1 MKGPQVKKHKTA
13 SVKGWLDPLPEQE
26 NILQELATSALRAK
40 ARGCD
45 VELWDAIVSRDY
57 EALLNWPLVYGP
69 NDDIMGL
76 VAQRQALAFY
86 KKHAELPIKTNKR
99 ENALVKWMKAESDC
113 AQTNLRLKNFWIT
126 GNHPVAVTMAIAKAQ
141 KNISKILGPCPSISD
156 LKLAFGPGA
165 TTNIPKKDASPSNKM
180 GGGLTCSPGLYA
192 SRYFAQILAEIP
204 HWLEALGLVTEYG
217 VALLPQVT
225 LSYPKLAHVP
235 KDALTTR
242 IVTPEPTLNGFVQKA
257 IGKYITKV
265 LKRAGIDIKDQTKNQ
280 RLARLGSLT
289 GERATL
295 DLVSASDTLA
305 TVLLRLLIVDDE
317 WFQLLDACRSKKVV
331 VNGSQTLT
339 TSKFSGM
346 GNGFIFPLE
355 TLVFWAL
362 AHVYDP
368 HASAYGDDLVV
379 CSDAVDDIV
388 GLLEYCG
395 FTVNTGKSYV
405 DPAVPFRESCG
416 ADYYK
421 GIDIRPFYQR
431 TLFTP
436 ETLFNLYNF
445 YIRHHSE
452 DLAAEVLALIPR
464 HLRLWGPDGY
474 GDGHLVSL
482 DWKSNTTQK
491 MIRKGWT
498 GLRFDTYTHVAIQNV
513 TKYPGD
519 WVSPLY
525 SIYISDGEPLLGDQ
539 YFERVNLNP
548 RLRSLV
554 HGALVSSTPLKMLP
568 DGRPCWTTPGTR
580 GYKRVSVYILA

>member
-1 MKGPQVKKHKTA
+1 MKGSLVKKSSKT
-13 SVKGWLDPLPEQE
+13 SVMGWLDPLPEQE
-26 NILQELATSALRAK
+26 NILWQLASSALRSK
-40 ARGCD
+40 TRGCD
-45 VELWDAIVSRDY
+45 VELWDAIVSQDY
-57 EALLNWPLVYGP
+57 EALLNWPLTYGP
-69 NDDIMGL
+69 EDDITGL
-76 VAQRQALAFY
+76 IAKRQALAFY
-86 KKHAELPIKTNKR
+86 KKHAELPMEADKR
-99 ENALVKWMKAESDC
+99 ANALAKWMKAESDC
-113 AQTNLRLKNFWIT
+113 AQTNLRLRDFWIT
-126 GNHPVAVTMAIAKAQ
+126 GKHPVAVTMAIAKAQ
-141 KNISKILGPCPSISD
+141 KNISRVLGPCPSITD

-192 SRYFAQILAEIP
+192 SRYFAEILAEIP
-204 HWLEALGLVTEYG
+204 HWIEALGLVTEYG
-217 VALLPQVT
+217 VAVLPQVT
-225 LSYPKLAHVP
+225 LSHPKLAHVP

-257 IGKYITKV
+257 IGEYMTKV
-265 LKRAGIDIKDQTKNQ
+265 LKRAGIDIRDQTVNQ
-280 RLARLGSLT
+280 RLARQGSIT
-289 GERATL
+289 GDLATL
-295 DLVSASDTLA
+295 DLASASDTLA
-305 TVLLRLLIVDDE
+305 TELIRLLIGDE
-317 WFQLLDACRSKKVV
+317 WFQLLDACRSKKVILT
-331 VNGSQTLT
+331 NSQILT

-355 TLVFWAL
+355 TLVFWSL
-362 AHVYDP
+362 ARVYDS

-379 CSDAVDDIV
+379 CTNAVDDIV

-395 FTVNTGKSYV
+395 FTVNTGKSYT
-405 DPAVPFRESCG
+405 DPSIPFRESCG

-431 TLFTP
+431 TFFTP

-445 YIRHHSE
+445 YIRHNSE

-474 GDGHLVSL
+474 GDGHLVSP
-482 DWKSNTTQK
+482 DWKSNTTRK

-498 GLRFDTYTHVAIQNV
+498 GLRFDTYTHVAIANV

-525 SIYISDGEPLLGDQ
+525 SIYVSGGEPLLQDE

-554 HGALVSSTPLKMLP
+554 HGSLVSSTPIKTLP